1 MVKLLDVEQSVEMKN
16 YDYLRVI
23 PRLNV
28 RRMNF

>member
-1 MVKLLDVEQSVEMKN
+1 MVKLEQSAEMKN

-28 RRMNF
+28 RRMNFKLD